1 MKKHLFL
8 FETHRFV
15 YLSFCSAIFLLGF
28 LFAQDKTEEGTT
40 DLSKSLN
47 VVISD
52 IHKPKFQKTPAGSG
66 GSVDE
71 SEMTYKYYDSN
82 DEWMEVSFRYTL
94 DDWVDE
100 GGAKLSN
107 EERKLNP
114 NVPEVGFKIYIEG
127 TIKGTGKQ
135 DSLST
140 LLTGEVTYLNVKKTG
155 SNAKFR
161 YGIFFVTPELVE
173 LYGLKELYSS
183 SKGNIRVEAYVGDK
197 KALNGK
203 NADESYKD
211 LKEKDEE
218 WEKVFKSLAQV
229 KNGAITKDMTPWANY
244 SMDRFPMI
252 KAKSADKK

>member
-1 MKKHLFL
+1 MRKHLFPFESQRVAYL
-8 FETHRFV
+8 FCFSM
-15 YLSFCSAIFLLGF
+15 LFLIGFIFS
-28 LFAQDKTEEGTT
+28 QDKAEEGES

-47 VVISD
+47 VVISE
-52 IHKPKFQKTPAGSG
+52 IHKPKFQKTPPGTG
-66 GSVDE
+66 GSVEE
-71 SEMTYKYYDSN
+71 SELTYKYYDTN

-94 DDWVDE
+94 DDWVEE
-100 GGAKLSN
+100 GGTKLSK

-114 NVPEVGFKIYIEG
+114 NVPEVSFKIYIEG
-127 TIKGTGKQ
+127 MTKGTGKQ
-135 DSLST
+135 DSLSA
-140 LLTGEVTYLNVKKTG
+140 LLTGEVTYLNVKKTD

-173 LYGLKELYSS
+173 LYGLKELFSA

-197 KALNGK
+197 KALKGK

-218 WEKVFKSLAQV
+218 WEKVFKSLQQV
-229 KNGAITKDMTPWANY
+229 KNGAISKDMTPWANY